1 MAQYIVFFVLQS
13 AEGVEYILP
22 VSEDVIE
29 LHSDIRLQEAQGLPT
44 FLLAPGAEK
53 GVHLV
58 VPEGDDVVSNAFL
71 FLLRMRSP
79 RFLGR
84 RFTTPI
90 TLLLPSQAGD
100 FGRTVLAS
108 LTASV
113 IASVAGPS
121 LNPKYLVWRC
131 LVLSIVV

>member
-1 MAQYIVFFVLQS
+1 MFFVLQS

-44 FLLAPGAEK
+44 FLLTSGAEK
-53 GVHLV
+53 GVHLA
-58 VPEGDDVVSNAFL
+58 VPGGDDVVSNAFL

-79 RFLGR
+79 RFRGR

-90 TLLLPSQAGD
+90 T
-100 FGRTVLAS
+100 
-108 LTASV
+108 
-113 IASVAGPS
+113 
-121 LNPKYLVWRC
+121 
-131 LVLSIVV
+131 

>member
-58 VPEGDDVVSNAFL
+58 VPEGDDVISNAFL
-71 FLLRMRSP
+71 
-79 RFLGR
+79 
-84 RFTTPI
+84 
-90 TLLLPSQAGD
+90 
-100 FGRTVLAS
+100 
-108 LTASV
+108 V
-113 IASVAGPS
+113 IAPC
-121 LNPKYLVWRC
+121 YT
-131 LVLSIVV
+131 VVDLKHTK